1 MTFVN
6 ILESSP
12 DNLQNQ
18 RELHCFNTIAAEKLA
33 GTSKIAYIGSQFALI
48 TPDNGMPYLQSLEQV
63 LISPIPDPVHEY
75 VHI

>member
-6 ILESSP
+6 IVESSP

-33 GTSKIAYIGSQFALI
+33 GTSKIAYVGSQFALI
-48 TPDNGMPYLQSLEQV
+48 TSDNDMPYIPTILGTSFN
-63 LISPIPDPVHEY
+63 IPDT
-75 VHI
+75 